1 MTSTVEKTNLLGM
14 SQGDLEQFL
23 AERSEKPCR
32 ARQIMQWIYQRAVDD
47 FDEMT
52 DLSKAL
58 RATLNADAEIVP
70 PKVQARHDSKGGCIK
85 WLFASRAGQ
94 AV

>member
-1 MTSTVEKTNLLGM
+1 MATTSEKTNLLGL

-23 AERSEKPCR
+23 AALGEKPFR
-32 ARQIMQWIYQRAVDD
+32 ARQIMQWIYQREVDD

-58 RATLNADAEIVP
+58 RARLKDEAVIVP
-70 PKVQARHDSKGGCIK
+70 PEVQVPA
-85 WLFASRAGQ
+85 
-94 AV
+94 